1 MKYIK
6 KRWDIEVFFKLLKSN
21 FKFRDIRE
29 TKEININKLI
39 FIELIII
46 LITKILKIYHFSKIK
61 SIKSININKIKINES
76 NLLKGYIL
84 VYFVCKYMF
93 RDLHIILSKLT
104 KDIIDNF
111 TRTYILQI
119 KNGDN
124 RSFERVSLR
133 TFSKWLHTR
142 KHRM

>member
-1 MKYIK
+1 
-6 KRWDIEVFFKLLKSN
+6 
-21 FKFRDIRE
+21 
-29 TKEININKLI
+29 
-39 FIELIII
+39 
-46 LITKILKIYHFSKIK
+46 
-61 SIKSININKIKINES
+61 
-76 NLLKGYIL
+76 
-84 VYFVCKYMF
+84 MF

>member
-1 MKYIK
+1 
-6 KRWDIEVFFKLLKSN
+6 
-21 FKFRDIRE
+21 
-29 TKEININKLI
+29 
-39 FIELIII
+39 
-46 LITKILKIYHFSKIK
+46 
-61 SIKSININKIKINES
+61 
-76 NLLKGYIL
+76 
-84 VYFVCKYMF
+84 MF
-93 RDLHIILSKLT
+93 RDLLKDIILSKLT

-133 TFSKWLHTR
+133 TFSKWLYTR

>member
-6 KRWDIEVFFKLLKSN
+6 KGGILKFFFKLLKSN

-76 NLLKGYIL
+76 NLLKG
-84 VYFVCKYMF
+84 MF
-93 RDLHIILSKLT
+93 RDLIKDIIQSKLT
-104 KDIIDNF
+104 TDIIDHF